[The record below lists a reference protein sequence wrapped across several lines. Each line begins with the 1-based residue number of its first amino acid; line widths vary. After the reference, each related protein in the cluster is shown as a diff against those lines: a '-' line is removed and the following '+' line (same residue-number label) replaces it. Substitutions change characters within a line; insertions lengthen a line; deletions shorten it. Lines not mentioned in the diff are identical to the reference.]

1 MRSLI
6 SPLVGKA
13 VRRAIKLRGGSGSA
27 YPGLVVEKLD
37 PGFLNRA
44 LSQLPLGVVLV
55 SGTNGKTT
63 TTKLMVELFEG
74 QGLRVF
80 TNRSGSNFTRG
91 VVASL
96 ISEISLRGKLKADI
110 AVLELDEAHA
120 VHFVEAVKPRHALF
134 LNVMRDQLDRFGEID
149 YTARLLSTVSESVIE
164 SVTLNREDPR
174 ISAIADAVGPDVRVG
189 YFGLAPELRQA
200 FPSDDDFHGHAA
212 QSASALP
219 AEVELLS
226 FDAAGATFR
235 QGSRTDITTLQ
246 LSGAY
251 NIFNAAAAMA
261 CVRQV
266 LGSRLDEDALI
277 STVATVTPAFG
288 RGEKIMIGDRVIEL
302 VLVKNPAGFRL
313 ALSSFPA
320 DGVDTVIAIND
331 KYADG
336 RDMSWLWDV
345 DFESLR
351 DGGVLAVSGDRCWDM
366 ALRLD
371 YDLVPVGFT
380 DPDLA
385 RTLDRALREHPDRH
399 VRVFSTY
406 TAMLEIRRLLGD
418 KTSVKGIDE

>member
-13 VRRAIKLRGGSGSA
+13 VRRAIKMRGGSGSA

-74 QGLRVF
+74 QGLRVL

-149 YTARLLSTVSESVIE
+149 YTARLLSTVSESVTE
-164 SVTLNREDPR
+164 SVTINREDPR
-174 ISAIADAVGPDVRVG
+174 ISAIASAVGPDVRVG

-212 QSASALP
+212 QLANAFP

-235 QGSRTDITTLQ
+235 QGSRTDTTTLQ

-261 CVRQV
+261 CVRLV

-288 RGEKIMIGDRVIEL
+288 RGEKIMIGERVIEL

-345 DFESLR
+345 DFDSLR